1 MCLKVINEDGVA
13 KGKKNQKQKT
23 HRLHELDNGPAQG
36 SSPLLPL
43 KSHIFLYLI

>member
-13 KGKKNQKQKT
+13 KEKKQKNKK

>member
-13 KGKKNQKQKT
+13 KEKKTK